1 MKLSLIIPCY
11 NEEKN
16 LPFLFKKI
24 EKLLIYKSVEVIIVE
39 NGSDDNS
46 REVIKSLDI
55 KSARLKFKFLDKNKG
70 YGYGIIE
77 GLKVASGDLLAWTH
91 ADLQTNP
98 NDIIEGLKLYGNKED
113 KLFVKGRRYGRKITD
128 QFFTIG
134 MSFIAS
140 IYLRSFFWDINAQP
154 TIFPR
159 KFFKEW
165 HNPPNDFSLD
175 FYSYYLAKKKGYNIK
190 RYPVYFNKR
199 LFGISKWNFN
209 FYSKIRFIIRTFKF
223 IKNIKR
229 RFY

>member
-190 RYPVYFNKR
+190 RFPVYFNKR